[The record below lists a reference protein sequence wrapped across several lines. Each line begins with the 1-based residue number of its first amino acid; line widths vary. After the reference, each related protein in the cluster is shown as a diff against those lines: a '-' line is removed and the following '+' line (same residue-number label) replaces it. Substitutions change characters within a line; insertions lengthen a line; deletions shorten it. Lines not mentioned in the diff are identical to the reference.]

1 MPRSEFLRAIHPEV
15 SGRIR
20 TMTTQDAEDWFAAV
34 KGLETAAAVVAIRE
48 FFQAWDWSKFPHSID
63 FQVWHDA
70 QLRARATAEGAKVHK
85 IDGDWPAFPR
95 CRKARVTFK
104 AGGRVLYGWVERRA
118 LGDELYVWRRASTGL
133 GVGAQWYRFEIPWT
147 LWGDLTVESMDE
159 TKDWPWAPQGQ
170 APEGLES
177 MLLQDQGVATLDP
190 LPDLAPESAPF

>member
-104 AGGRVLYGWVERRA
+104 AGAGYCMAGWNDGRLATNCTSGGARQRGWESVRN
-118 LGDELYVWRRASTGL
+118 G
-133 GVGAQWYRFEIPWT
+133 I
-147 LWGDLTVESMDE
+147 DLKSRGRCGE
-159 TKDWPWAPQGQ
+159 T
-170 APEGLES
+170 
-177 MLLQDQGVATLDP
+177 
-190 LPDLAPESAPF
+190 